1 MTQWERRYAAGMG
14 KVLERIDDAV
24 RSFIA
29 AQQLYFVATA
39 PLAADGH
46 VNMSPKGDSTT
57 FAVLDD
63 HTVAYLDLTG
73 SGIETIAHL
82 RENARITVMF
92 VAFSG
97 PPHILRLHG
106 RGHPVLLG
114 DAGYDELAAHFPE
127 HRGARAVIVVDVE
140 RVSTSCGFSVPLYDY
155 VGDRQLLTSWAQKRD
170 EATLAEYRERRNA
183 ASIDGL
189 PGWPRVPAQQQ

>member
-1 MTQWERRYAAGMG
+1 MG
-14 KVLERIDDAV
+14 KVLDRIDDGV
-24 RSFIA
+24 RDFIA
-29 AQQLYFVATA
+29 RQQMYFVATA
-39 PLAADGH
+39 PLSADGH
-46 VNMSPKGDSTT
+46 VNLSPKGHAGT

-97 PPHILRLHG
+97 PPDVLRLHG
-106 RGHPVLLG
+106 RGRPVLLG
-114 DAGYDELAAHFPE
+114 DAGYDELAVHFPN
-127 HRGARAVIVVDVE
+127 HRGARSVIVVDVE
-140 RVSTSCGFSVPLYDY
+140 RVSTSCGFAVPLYDY
-155 VGDRQLLTSWAQKRD
+155 VGDRQLLTSWAEKRD
-170 EATLAEYRERRNA
+170 DAALAEYRERRNA